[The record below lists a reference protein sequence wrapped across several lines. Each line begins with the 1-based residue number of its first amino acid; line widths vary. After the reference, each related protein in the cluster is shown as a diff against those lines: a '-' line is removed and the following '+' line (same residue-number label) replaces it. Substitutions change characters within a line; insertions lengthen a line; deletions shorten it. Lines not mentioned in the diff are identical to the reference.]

1 MAQQE
6 TAEILAL
13 NMLTWMAGNE
23 EAMRL
28 EEGSGRH
35 EATSAQTQANSD
47 QR

>member
-23 EAMRL
+23 EAMNSFSL
-28 EEGSGRH
+28 QSGM
-35 EATSAQTQANSD
+35 AVQDILD
-47 QR
+47 QIGNP